1 MRVLAG
7 RKAIKLQ
14 LSAIELNRI
23 ERRPIQLI
31 LASQG
36 HGLATSHGR
45 WFDEQVDIAQRRL
58 GGICN
63 RGGGGTRQ
71 KAISDLFKLMQRAC
85 IEYAIK
91 DSRRVGQQE
100 EAGGGRSGRQQLS
113 VAPAAISSK
122 VKPTNCQQ
130 LAIATPPPA
139 CLLPACSLPIIVRWN
154 W

>member
-1 MRVLAG
+1 MTEFRYVDRIGIVGERGLGGIGRVANSTYVHFDTGILEDLGVRVLAG

-63 RGGGGTRQ
+63 R
-71 KAISDLFKLMQRAC
+71 
-85 IEYAIK
+85 
-91 DSRRVGQQE
+91 E
-100 EAGGGRSGRQQLS
+100 EERGKKRYQIYS
-113 VAPAAISSK
+113 
-122 VKPTNCQQ
+122 N
-130 LAIATPPPA
+130 
-139 CLLPACSLPIIVRWN
+139 
-154 W
+154 